1 MAMRRW
7 RRPWQWTAVS
17 VAASIASAAAA
28 DINLELRVETPVVY
42 VGDQFVVGLYAVSDH
57 PVDDQT
63 FSAMEVVLAWDTAS
77 VQLVQL
83 LGNGD
88 VDLIIEGFP
97 VTGSNGL
104 NEVEPPQDGDG
115 LYIAWAQ
122 PGVSGVAVPGGTLVT
137 TLLFDALTVDPAAEI
152 AILPSGGSPEID
164 TAVFSGTIPN
174 LTVTGTIEGVNV
186 NIRPIPCGPA
196 DLNEDGVLDF
206 FDVQMF
212 LQGFSDQD
220 PISDFAT
227 PFGTFDFFDVL
238 VYLQLFSDGCV
249 PPTSRNLG
257 PVAQELLHG
266 DPFVVVL
273 GDSHAE
279 ELPARLWYGFKS
291 VSSYTPTSYS
301 NGLSNHPARLVRSV
315 ALTTSRPVDASTLF
329 EMHEG
334 SGAYYAVPTS
344 RLEEFIDDAAT
355 GWTPSIRITADN
367 GLLIE
372 PWIDIGDLVQI
383 KPLFLGSVA
392 GLQQPGARIN
402 GVTYDCS
409 GLTPGLLG
417 APVPFIAPLTG
428 NRIVVETERTA
439 SLRSLIFAGSVVQ
452 KVDAGQRLPGPHEVW
467 KAANTWQHEGMVCNC
482 PSNGQKQF
490 TREQMRTD
498 LLARSV
504 SPDQQPVVVVMLA
517 NQMNEREGH
526 RAFLD
531 QYMEESLAWFD
542 GVSTRPPLVLFVVS
556 FAHHINGDRD
566 REMRNADEMAWAARD
581 LCLVDTRA
589 SYISIFGLMGRT
601 YGATDDHAGAPV
613 NQAFHAWALANGFD
627 AFEFDG
633 QVYDLS
639 WDWLDDSLHHLRD
652 APTAAAAGTL
662 VRDEMLRAL
671 GELP

>member
-1 MAMRRW
+1 MRRW
-7 RRPWQWTAVS
+7 RKPWQW
-17 VAASIASAAAA
+17 VALVVGAAIGSAAQA
-28 DINLELRVETPVVY
+28 DIDLELRVTTPVVY

-63 FSAMEVVLAWDTAS
+63 FSAMEVVLGWDTGS

-83 LGNGD
+83 LGDGD

-122 PGVSGVAVPGGTLVT
+122 PGMPAVATPSGTLVT
-137 TLLFDALTVDPAAEI
+137 TFLFDALTINPAAEI
-152 AILPSGGSPEID
+152 SILESGGSPEID
-164 TAVFSGTIPN
+164 TTVFSGTIPN
-174 LTVTGTIEGVNV
+174 LSVTGTLEGVEV
-186 NIRPIPCGPA
+186 DIRPIPCGPA
-196 DLNEDGVLDF
+196 DLNEDGLLDF

-220 PISDFAT
+220 SISDFAT
-227 PFGTFDFFDVL
+227 PFGTFDFFDVQA
-238 VYLQLFSDGCV
+238 YLQLFSEGCA

-257 PVAQELLHG
+257 PVAQELLYG

-279 ELPARLWYGFKS
+279 EFPARLWYGFKS
-291 VSSYTPTSYS
+291 VSTYRPTSYS

-315 ALTTSRPVDASTLF
+315 AVTTSRPVDASTSF
-329 EMHEG
+329 EMHDG
-334 SGAYYAVPTS
+334 SGAYYAVPSS
-344 RLEEFIDDAAT
+344 RLEEFIDDAVN
-355 GWTPSIRITADN
+355 GWTPSIRITAGN
-367 GLLIE
+367 GLLID
-372 PWIDIGDLVQI
+372 PWIDTGDLVQI
-383 KPLFLGSVA
+383 KPLFLGSIA
-392 GLQQPGARIN
+392 GLQQPSVRIN
-402 GVTYDCS
+402 GVEYDCS
-409 GLTPGLLG
+409 GLAPGLLG
-417 APVPFIAPLTG
+417 SPVPFITPAAD
-428 NRIVVETERTA
+428 NRIVVETQRTA
-439 SLRSLIFAGSVVQ
+439 SFRSLIFAGSIVQ
-452 KVDAGQRLPGPHEVW
+452 KVDALGERLPGPHEVW
-467 KAANTWQHEGMVCNC
+467 KSANTWQHEGMVCNC

-490 TREQMRTD
+490 TREQMRAD

-504 SPDQQPVVVVMLA
+504 SPEQQPVVVVMLA
-517 NQMNEREGH
+517 NQMNERDDH

-542 GVSTRPPLVLFVVS
+542 GVSTRPPLMLFVVS

-566 REMRNADEMAWAARD
+566 REMRNAEEMAWAARD
-581 LCLVDTRA
+581 LCLVDARA
-589 SYISIFGLMGRT
+589 SYVSIFGLMGRT

-613 NQAFHAWALANGFD
+613 NQEFRAWALANGFNE
-627 AFEFDG
+627 FPFDG

-639 WDWLDDSLHHLRD
+639 WDWLDESLHHLRD
-652 APTAAAAGTL
+652 APTAAAAGSL